1 MLKLKI
7 ADVKRMFFDRAAV
20 SGAVDK
26 ASLRVLSKFGAFV
39 RTTARQ
45 SIRPARQTPIGELTE
60 EQLTAYRRAVAIA
73 RKTGK
78 PKPRRP
84 MQSSKAGQPPRSHL
98 GLLKRFIFFA
108 YDPATNGVVIGP
120 ARLNGVAGG
129 PAALAALEEGGTSR
143 TPQGKTIRIDAR
155 PFMGP
160 ALKKEEP
167 KLPALWANS
176 VKGN

>member
-20 SGAVDK
+20 AGAVDK
-26 ASLRVLSKFGAFV
+26 ASMRVLSKFGAFV

-45 SIRPARQTPIGELTE
+45 SIRPARQTPISELTE
-60 EQLTAYRRAVAIA
+60 EQLASYRRAVAIA
-73 RKTGK
+73 RRTGK

-84 MQSSKAGQPPRSHL
+84 MQSSKPGQPPRSHL

-108 YDPATNGVVIGP
+108 YDQSTNGVVIGP
-120 ARLNGVAGG
+120 ARLNGVDGG
-129 PAALAALEEGGTSR
+129 PRALEALEEGGQSKNGR
-143 TPQGKTIRIDAR
+143 GKTITVAAR

-160 ALKKEEP
+160 ALAKEQP